1 MAGSFAEE
9 RIYANEYYVSF
20 YPDYP
25 PVIGEKITL
34 RLRTFKPAQK
44 VTLFSEQEKEI
55 PMTYRQGY
63 WWGSFQIPDDYKEGS
78 HLFVV
83 WVRYPFVPP
92 KQDDL
97 ISKLLS
103 FLGFKRKPPDAF
115 WSRSIVRCRMLKKR
129 PAAASLASFE
139 AVVETEEA
147 IPITTG
153 EAVEIRSL
161 SLEAVPF
168 IIKGSKTLSFISR
181 SIEGSKEGFVPGAT
195 REESLRLNIS
205 GKSDDT
211 EVDANLISTSTAG
224 TTQVSQREDK
234 ISVLVRKGSTEAY
247 LGDYTAD
254 LNETEFTKLDKA
266 LSGVKVKGDYD
277 RWGFAALYSSPK
289 GESKIKK
296 TYGNGTQGPYQL
308 DSSPVVIDS
317 ERVYLD
323 GTLQKRGG
331 DYTIDYQAGTV
342 TFIKKVIDP
351 KSVLNIYYDYR
362 QTVYQHATY
371 GLRLTAQPYS
381 NLKVGATYLDDS
393 DSLTGAAD
401 IRGSMSQEAVDPQS
415 HFVVGADGSLV
426 SESFTANGEAA
437 YSRKNLNLLSSGG
450 SEEAGRAIKLD
461 VSSQLGPFGLTARG
475 KRVGAKFEPIADP
488 APKQDI
494 TEYGAGLS
502 FRPGSLFGAQGN
514 YDYNKYSQSGVAY
527 ENYYKNAKAGLTPE
541 RFPSLEYNFSEDNE
555 SNDPVTG
562 SSIERKITRNSA
574 ETNYRL
580 GIISANLKG
589 STEKWLQHRPSE
601 EVTDYRRV
609 NFGLATMGLEKLT
622 FTSNVELEDRSE
634 PSGAAPYRK
643 TYDLNLALSPA
654 RSYFVSTS
662 IEYLDDSA
670 QGIKNVT
677 DLSYR
682 AEPNDNFKT
691 EGKYTITTVNENY
704 ATTETVAKHT
714 GSFSFDLRPTKAV
727 RFRYLYKPNF
737 TRVLRADRL
746 SYNNEQ
752 QQAEVNLVPLSEVLL
767 GLIYKTG
774 HGFNASA
781 QDFAIR
787 QNTSD
792 TDSTLYTLKMAP
804 LRIFSTEFDYLLENG
819 RTTQMVTVEPLSYTP
834 GQSFGKKF
842 DAVVKTS
849 LSERFAVDS
858 RYTYQQNTQGTG
870 DATSDLTDSVS
881 HTASLK
887 GTWNASDFWSFS
899 LSAAYSRA
907 RDNLSSNP
915 LTYTFSPGLGFIYRQ
930 GERLRVDFDFTYSKA
945 YAGAET
951 ELYDYALRGK
961 YSLSDYV
968 NITLRLE
975 REISRAPDYKLTD
988 IAGNV
993 EINL

>member
-1 MAGSFAEE
+1 
-9 RIYANEYYVSF
+9 
-20 YPDYP
+20 
-25 PVIGEKITL
+25 
-34 RLRTFKPAQK
+34 
-44 VTLFSEQEKEI
+44 
-55 PMTYRQGY
+55 
-63 WWGSFQIPDDYKEGS
+63 
-78 HLFVV
+78 
-83 WVRYPFVPP
+83 
-92 KQDDL
+92 
-97 ISKLLS
+97 
-103 FLGFKRKPPDAF
+103 
-115 WSRSIVRCRMLKKR
+115 
-129 PAAASLASFE
+129 
-139 AVVETEEA
+139 
-147 IPITTG
+147 
-153 EAVEIRSL
+153 
-161 SLEAVPF
+161 
-168 IIKGSKTLSFISR
+168 
-181 SIEGSKEGFVPGAT
+181 
-195 REESLRLNIS
+195 
-205 GKSDDT
+205 
-211 EVDANLISTSTAG
+211 
-224 TTQVSQREDK
+224 
-234 ISVLVRKGSTEAY
+234 
-247 LGDYTAD
+247 
-254 LNETEFTKLDKA
+254 
-266 LSGVKVKGDYD
+266 
-277 RWGFAALYSSPK
+277 
-289 GESKIKK
+289 
-296 TYGNGTQGPYQL
+296 
-308 DSSPVVIDS
+308 
-317 ERVYLD
+317 
-323 GTLQKRGG
+323 
-331 DYTIDYQAGTV
+331 
-342 TFIKKVIDP
+342 
-351 KSVLNIYYDYR
+351 
-362 QTVYQHATY
+362 
-371 GLRLTAQPYS
+371 
-381 NLKVGATYLDDS
+381 
-393 DSLTGAAD
+393 
-401 IRGSMSQEAVDPQS
+401 MSQEAVDPQS

-426 SESFTANGEAA
+426 SESFTANGEVA

-461 VSSQLGPFGLTARG
+461 VSSQLGPFGMTARG
-475 KRVGAKFEPIADP
+475 KRVGAKFAPIADP
-488 APKQDI
+488 DPKQDI

-514 YDYNKYSQSGVAY
+514 YDYNKYNQSGVAY
-527 ENYYKNAKAGLTPE
+527 ENYYKNAKASLTPE

-589 STEKWLQHRPSE
+589 STEKWLRHRPSE

-643 TYDLNLALSPA
+643 TYDLNLSLSPA
-654 RSYFVSTS
+654 RPYFVSTS

-727 RFRYLYKPNF
+727 RLRYLYKPNF

-752 QQAEVNLVPLSEVLL
+752 QQAEVNLIPLSEVLL

-774 HGFNASA
+774 HGFNAWG

-819 RTTQMVTVEPLSYTP
+819 RTTQMVTVEPLSYAP

-870 DATSDLTDSVS
+870 DATSDLVDSVS